1 MNLRC
6 RIPVPIYRGAEMAVG
21 EDGRAKIDMIA
32 IGDRMAASNRSL
44 VCRVRSAALNS
55 GRSCMIGVSICAE
68 YTYILD
74 ILQEMG

>member
-1 MNLRC
+1 MAPRASCWYWSMLISTNFGLRC
-6 RIPVPIYRGAEMAVG
+6 LV
-21 EDGRAKIDMIA
+21 IA

-55 GRSCMIGVSICAE
+55 GSSCMIVVSIRAE